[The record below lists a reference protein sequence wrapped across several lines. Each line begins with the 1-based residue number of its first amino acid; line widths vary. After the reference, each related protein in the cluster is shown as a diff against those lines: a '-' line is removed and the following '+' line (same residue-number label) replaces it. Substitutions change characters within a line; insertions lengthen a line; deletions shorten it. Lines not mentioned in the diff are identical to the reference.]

1 MKDLKLKYPFVMV
14 LIGPPLSGKTTFI
27 NEKFNKDEV
36 DIISRDQILLDL
48 SETNDYNLAFKTVNQ
63 KLVDDELKSRLVNSG
78 KSNKNVIIDMTNM
91 SSKRRKHNLSYFDDN
106 FYKVAVLFPI
116 LEWSEYLKR
125 NEKRSVNENK
135 FIPEEVIKNM
145 ISNYQEVRYD
155 EGFNKVIVL

>member
-27 NEKFNKDEV
+27 NENFNKDEV

-63 KLVDDELKSRLVNSG
+63 KLVDDELKSRLVNAV